1 MDRSHSFGGFEMSIE
16 RNEPI
21 RFHEKGTLEAVT
33 RWIATHHDGV
43 AEWLKNVR
51 RQYQVDRANVAENHR
66 VAALLLQDGKDGKP
80 ARIGVLD
87 VGGATLE
94 DVTAWSTWQDTSA
107 SHRGSGFQEEQTQGN
122 GGKAYMYRLFAGPAH
137 ILGIRDRRRNS
148 KGFDGDAGTVERG
161 TPGWMPNLA
170 AGRDVEISS
179 FEAELRQTLEPYGLS
194 ISDLPT
200 QLRTA
205 ISARKSFTI
214 VEGEGPL
221 MTYKGHIDADEFISK
236 VVRHEQST
244 LCFEQVDVFAIHNGR
259 VLNEGRKLELPPIL
273 PYPGIDSP
281 VVHEIP
287 DQLELDNG
295 QTVSTTDSGTKP
307 KGRLIL
313 HTSLENMPNAYRN
326 LRPRWQIMYRTSH
339 QMIGAKP
346 ISELAPATP
355 GVQFIYGT
363 AELLALEPAYV
374 EHGRR
379 RPKDG
384 PLVEALDRFIA
395 DKIRVLA
402 HEINARRRQELDD
415 KALDQVHKENRK
427 LDEFKNRFLPS
438 FADGDGGD
446 GEGKGEG
453 PRERTR
459 DGSGPLE
466 WGTEPEVLRYKV
478 PEQGLQIGK
487 AISVGL
493 RAFLGVSVRDQK
505 GRPVRATIEWL
516 TSDPHVAGF
525 SKGDK
530 LDAHAKGAC
539 QVWGRVKGTKIEG
552 PRVPV
557 QVWAVDHILLTP
569 RTLDIP
575 LGKEEQITAEVTD
588 DEGRRSTDVLL
599 EWLHDADDQLTVLI
613 DRSGVVTGN
622 RLGRTAVTAGAG
634 GVRARIPVEVRVI
647 ANPEEQGRGT
657 GFPQLLITGR
667 DEDPATGQIREGDP
681 DQPPLW
687 QEASDFMHNVWW
699 LNLQS
704 PEAAFVFQ
712 QRSAQPTLWRAFH
725 AEKLIEMVTMVW
737 MTDEF
742 SRKGENQRPEFWAA
756 HLAAMDR
763 HRVRITGQMWK
774 QLEPYVFS
782 GTILDEENE
791 RQVEGRAA

>member
-1 MDRSHSFGGFEMSIE
+1 MSIE

-33 RWIATHHDGV
+33 RWIATHNDGI

-51 RQYQVDRANVAENHR
+51 REYQVDRANVAENHR
-66 VAALLLQDGKDGKP
+66 VAALLLRDARDGKP

-94 DVTAWSTWQDTSA
+94 DVSAWSTWQDTAA
-107 SHRGSGFQEEQTQGN
+107 SHRGSGLQEEETQGN
-122 GGKAYMYRLFAGPAH
+122 GGKAYMYRLFTGPAR
-137 ILGIRDRRRNS
+137 ILGIRDRRRNC
-148 KGFDGDAGTVERG
+148 KGFDGELGTVERG
-161 TPGWMPNLA
+161 TPGWMPTLA

-179 FEAELRQTLEPYGLS
+179 FEAELRQALEPYGLS
-194 ISDLPT
+194 IADLPT
-200 QLRTA
+200 ALRTA
-205 ISARKSFTI
+205 ITARKSFTL
-214 VEGEGPL
+214 VEGEAPL
-221 MTYKGHIDADEFISK
+221 LLYRGQIEADEFIAK
-236 VVRHEQST
+236 IVRHEQST
-244 LCFEQVDVFAIHNGR
+244 LCLEQADVFAFHNGR
-259 VLNEGRKLELPPIL
+259 ILNDGKKLELPPII

-295 QTVSTTDSGTKP
+295 QTVSTTEAGTKP

-326 LRPRWQIMYRTSH
+326 LRPRWQIMYRTRH

-363 AELLALEPAYV
+363 VELPALEPAYV

-395 DKIRVLA
+395 EKIRALA

-415 KALDQVHKENRK
+415 KALDQVHEENQK

-438 FADGDGGD
+438 FGEGNGGD
-446 GEGKGEG
+446 GDGKGEG
-453 PRERTR
+453 RRKRTR
-459 DGSGPLE
+459 DHGPVE
-466 WGTEPEVLRYKV
+466 WGTEPEVLNYEV

-487 AISVGL
+487 GISVSL
-493 RAFLGVSVRDQK
+493 RSILSVKVRDRK
-505 GRPVRATIEWL
+505 GRPVHATIEWL
-516 TSDPHVAGF
+516 SSDPHVAGF
-525 SKGDK
+525 AKSDK
-530 LDAHAKGAC
+530 LDTLANGTC
-539 QVWGRVKGTKIEG
+539 QVWARVKGTKIEG
-552 PRVPV
+552 PHVPV

-575 LGKEEQITAEVTD
+575 LGKQEQITAEVTD
-588 DEGRRSTDVLL
+588 DEGRRSTNVLL
-599 EWLHDADDQLTVLI
+599 EWLHDAEDQLTVLI
-613 DRSGVVTGN
+613 DRAGVVTAN

-634 GVRARIPVEVRVI
+634 GVWARIPVEVLVI
-647 ANPEEQGRGT
+647 ANPEEQGRST

-667 DEDPATGQIREGDP
+667 DQDPATGQIREGDP
-681 DQPPLW
+681 DQPALW
-687 QEASDFMHNVWW
+687 QEASDYIHNIWW

-712 QRSAQPTLWRAFH
+712 QRSAQPTLWRTYH
-725 AEKLIEMVTMVW
+725 AEKLIELVVAVW
-737 MTDEF
+737 MMDEY
-742 SRKGENQRPEFWAA
+742 SRKGESQRPEFWAA
-756 HLAAMDR
+756 HQAALDR
-763 HRVRITGQMWK
+763 YRVRTVGQMWK
-774 QLEPYVFS
+774 KLESYVAN
-782 GTILDEENE
+782 GAIATGDEETE
-791 RQVEGRAA
+791 THLEGRAA

>member
-1 MDRSHSFGGFEMSIE
+1 MSIE

-33 RWIATHHDGV
+33 RWIATHHDGI

-51 RQYQVDRANVAENHR
+51 REYQVDRANVAENHR
-66 VAALLLQDGKDGKP
+66 VAALLLQDARDGKP

-107 SHRGSGFQEEQTQGN
+107 SHRGSGLQEEETQGN
-122 GGKAYMYRLFAGPAH
+122 GGKAYMYRLFAGPAR
-137 ILGIRDRRRNS
+137 ILGIRDRRRNC
-148 KGFDGDAGTVERG
+148 KGFDGDSGTVERG

-179 FEAELRQTLEPYGLS
+179 LEAELRHALEPYGLS
-194 ISDLPT
+194 IADLPAP
-200 QLRTA
+200 LRTA
-205 ISARKSFTI
+205 IMARKSFTL
-214 VEGEGPL
+214 VEGETPL
-221 MTYKGHIDADEFISK
+221 MTYKGQIEADEFIGK

-244 LCFEQVDVFAIHNGR
+244 LCLEQVDVFAIHNGR
-259 VLNEGRKLELPPIL
+259 VLNDGKKLELPPIL

-281 VVHEIP
+281 MVHEIP
-287 DQLELDNG
+287 DQLALDNG
-295 QTVSTTDSGTKP
+295 QAVPTTEGGTKP

-326 LRPRWQIMYRTSH
+326 LRPRWQIMYRTRH

-363 AELLALEPAYV
+363 VELPALEPAYV

-384 PLVEALDRFIA
+384 PLVEAVDRFITE
-395 DKIRVLA
+395 KIRLLA

-415 KALDQVHKENRK
+415 KALDQVHEENQK

-438 FADGDGGD
+438 FGEGDGGD
-446 GEGKGEG
+446 GDGKGEG
-453 PRERTR
+453 RRKRTHE
-459 DGSGPLE
+459 GPGPVD
-466 WGTEPEVLRYKV
+466 WGTQPEVLNYEV
-478 PEQGLQIGK
+478 PEHGLQVGK
-487 AISVGL
+487 GISLGL
-493 RAFLGVSVRDQK
+493 RAFLGASVRDRK
-505 GRPVRATIEWL
+505 GRPVRSTIEWVS
-516 TSDPHVAGF
+516 SDPHVAIF

-530 LDAHAKGAC
+530 LDAHAKGTC
-539 QVWGRVKGTKIEG
+539 QVWARVKGTKIEG
-552 PRVPV
+552 PRIPV
-557 QVWAVDHILLTP
+557 QVWGVDHILLTP

-575 LGKEEQITAEVTD
+575 LGKREQITAEVTD
-588 DEGRRSTDVLL
+588 DEGRRSTEVLL
-599 EWLHDADDQLTVLI
+599 EWLHDAEDQMTVLI
-613 DRSGVVTGN
+613 DRAGVITGN

-634 GVRARIPVEVRVI
+634 GVWARIPVEVRVI

-657 GFPQLLITGR
+657 GFPELLITGR

-681 DQPPLW
+681 DQPALW
-687 QEASDFMHNVWW
+687 QEASDFIHNIWW

-712 QRSAQPTLWRAFH
+712 QRGAQPTLWRTYH
-725 AEKLIEMVTMVW
+725 AEKLIEMVVQVW

-742 SRKGENQRPEFWAA
+742 SRKGESQRPEFWAA
-756 HLAAMDR
+756 HQAALDR
-763 HRVRITGQMWK
+763 HRVRTVGQMWK
-774 QLEPYVFS
+774 KLETYVAS
-782 GTILDEENE
+782 GAFGATGDEETE
-791 RQVEGRAA
+791 QQVQGRAA

>member
-1 MDRSHSFGGFEMSIE
+1 MSVE

-51 RQYQVDRANVAENHR
+51 RQYQVDRANVAEAHR
-66 VAALLLQDGKDGKP
+66 VAALLLQDARDRKP

-107 SHRGSGFQEEQTQGN
+107 SHRGSGLQEEETQGN
-122 GGKAYMYRLFAGPAH
+122 GGKAYMFRLFAGPAR
-137 ILGIRDRRRNS
+137 ILGVRDRRRNS
-148 KGFDGDAGTVERG
+148 KGFDGESGTVERG

-179 FEAELRQTLEPYGLS
+179 FDAELRQALEPYD
-194 ISDLPT
+194 ITVAELPAT
-200 QLRTA
+200 LRTA
-205 ISARKSFTI
+205 IMARKSFTL
-214 VEGEGPL
+214 VEGEAPL
-221 MTYKGHIDADEFISK
+221 MLYKGQIDADEFIGK

-244 LCFEQVDVFAIHNGR
+244 LCFEQVDVFAVHNGR
-259 VLNEGRKLELPPIL
+259 MMNEGKKLELPPIL

-281 VVHEIP
+281 AVCEIP

-295 QTVSTTDSGTKP
+295 KAVSTTEGGIKP

-326 LRPRWQIMYRTSH
+326 LRPRWQIAYRTRH

-363 AELLALEPAYV
+363 VELPALEPAYV

-395 DKIRVLA
+395 EKIRALA

-415 KALDQVHKENRK
+415 KALDQVHEENQK

-438 FADGDGGD
+438 FGEGDGGD
-446 GEGKGEG
+446 GDGKGDG
-453 PRERTR
+453 CRKRTR
-459 DGSGPLE
+459 NDPDPVD
-466 WGTEPEVLRYKV
+466 WGTDPEVLNYEV
-478 PEQGLQIGK
+478 PEQGLQVGK
-487 AISVGL
+487 GISVGL
-493 RAFLGVSVRDQK
+493 RAILGVSVRDGK
-505 GRPVRATIEWL
+505 RRPVRAAIEWL
-516 TSDPHVAGF
+516 TSDPRVATF

-530 LDAHAKGAC
+530 LVAHDKGTC
-539 QVWGRVKGTKIEG
+539 QVWARVKGTKIEG
-552 PRVPV
+552 PRVPIE
-557 QVWAVDHILLTP
+557 VWTVDHILLTP

-575 LGKEEQITAEVTD
+575 LGKREQITAEITD
-588 DEGRRSTDVLL
+588 DDGRRSTEVLL
-599 EWLHDADDQLTVLI
+599 EWLHDAEDQLTVLI
-613 DRSGVVTGN
+613 DRTGVVTAN

-634 GVRARIPVEVRVI
+634 GVWARIPVELRVV
-647 ANPEEQGRGT
+647 ANPEEEGRGS

-667 DEDPATGQIREGDP
+667 DADPATGEIREGDP
-681 DQPPLW
+681 DQPALW
-687 QEASDFMHNVWW
+687 QEASDYISNVWW

-712 QRSAQPTLWRAFH
+712 QRGAQPTLWRTYH
-725 AEKLIEMVTMVW
+725 SEKLMDMVVQVW

-742 SRKGENQRPEFWAA
+742 SRKGDSQRPEFWAA
-756 HLAAMDR
+756 HQAALDR
-763 HRVRITGQMWK
+763 HRVRTVGQMWK
-774 QLEPYVFS
+774 KLESYVAS
-782 GTILDEENE
+782 GAIADEETE
-791 RQVEGRAA
+791 QQLKGRAA

>member
-1 MDRSHSFGGFEMSIE
+1 MSIE

-33 RWIATHHDGV
+33 RWIAMHHDGV

-66 VAALLLQDGKDGKP
+66 IAALLLRDAKDRKP

-107 SHRGSGFQEEQTQGN
+107 SHRGSGLQEEETQGN
-122 GGKAYMYRLFAGPAH
+122 GGKAFMFRLFAGPAR
-137 ILGIRDRRRNS
+137 ILGVRDRRRNS
-148 KGFDGDAGTVERG
+148 KGFDGESGTVERG

-179 FEAELRQTLEPYGLS
+179 FDDELRHALEPYGLS
-194 ISDLPT
+194 VADLPAP
-200 QLRTA
+200 LRTA
-205 ISARKSFTI
+205 IMARKSFTL
-214 VEGEGPL
+214 VEGEAPL
-221 MTYKGHIDADEFISK
+221 MLYKGQIDAEEFIGK

-244 LCFEQVDVFAIHNGR
+244 LCLEQVDVYAIHNGC
-259 VLNEGRKLELPPIL
+259 VLNDGKKLELPPII

-281 VVHEIP
+281 VVYEIP
-287 DQLELDNG
+287 DQLDVDNG
-295 QTVSTTDSGTKP
+295 KAASTTEGGTKP

-326 LRPRWQIMYRTSH
+326 LRPRWQITYRTRH

-363 AELLALEPAYV
+363 VELPALEPAYV

-384 PLVEALDRFIA
+384 PLVEALDRFITEKVRA
-395 DKIRVLA
+395 LA

-415 KALDQVHKENRK
+415 KALDQVHEENQK

-438 FADGDGGD
+438 FGEGDGGD
-446 GEGKGEG
+446 GDGKGDG
-453 PRERTR
+453 RRKRTR
-459 DGSGPLE
+459 NDPDPVD
-466 WGTEPEVLRYKV
+466 WGTDPEVLNYEV
-478 PEQGLQIGK
+478 PERGLQVGK
-487 AISVGL
+487 GISVGL
-493 RAFLGVSVRDQK
+493 RAILGVSVRDGR
-505 GRPVRATIEWL
+505 GRPIRAAIEWT
-516 TSDPHVAGF
+516 TSDPRIAAF

-530 LDAHAKGAC
+530 LVAHEKGIC
-539 QVWGRVKGTKIEG
+539 QVWARVKGTKIEG
-552 PRVPV
+552 PHVPIE
-557 QVWAVDHILLTP
+557 VWTVDHILLTP

-575 LGKEEQITAEVTD
+575 LGKREQITAEITD
-588 DEGRRSTDVLL
+588 DEGHRSTEVLL
-599 EWLHDADDQLTVLI
+599 EWLHDAEDQLTVLI
-613 DRSGVVTGN
+613 DRAGVVTAN

-634 GVRARIPVEVRVI
+634 GVWARIPVEVRVI
-647 ANPEEQGRGT
+647 ANPEEEGRGS

-667 DEDPATGQIREGDP
+667 DADPATGEIREGDP
-681 DQPPLW
+681 DQPALW
-687 QEASDFMHNVWW
+687 QEASDYINNVWW

-712 QRSAQPTLWRAFH
+712 QRGAQPTLWRTYH
-725 AEKLIEMVTMVW
+725 SEKLMDMVVQVW

-742 SRKGENQRPEFWAA
+742 SRQGDSQRPEFWAA
-756 HLAAMDR
+756 HQAALDR
-763 HRVRITGQMWK
+763 HRVRTVGQMWK
-774 QLEPYVFS
+774 KLESYVASGAISDEQTEQQLK
-782 GTILDEENE
+782 
-791 RQVEGRAA
+791 GRAA

>member
-1 MDRSHSFGGFEMSIE
+1 MSIE

-51 RQYQVDRANVAENHR
+51 RQYQVDRANVAESHR
-66 VAALLLQDGKDGKP
+66 VAALLLQDARDRKP

-107 SHRGSGFQEEQTQGN
+107 SHRGSGLQEEQTQGN
-122 GGKAYMYRLFAGPAH
+122 GAKAFMFRLFAGPAR
-137 ILGIRDRRRNS
+137 ILGVRSRRRNS
-148 KGFDGDAGTVERG
+148 KGFDGEGGTVERG

-179 FEAELRQTLEPYGLS
+179 FEAELKHALEPYGIS
-194 ISDLPT
+194 IAELPAP
-200 QLRTA
+200 LRTA
-205 ISARKSFTI
+205 ITARKSFTL
-214 VEGEGPL
+214 VEGEAPL
-221 MTYKGHIDADEFISK
+221 MLYKGQIEAEEFVGK
-236 VVRHEQST
+236 VVRHEQTT
-244 LCFEQVDVFAIHNGR
+244 LCLEQVDVFAVHNGR
-259 VLNEGRKLELPPIL
+259 VMNDGKKLELPPII

-281 VVHEIP
+281 AVYEIP

-295 QTVSTTDSGTKP
+295 KAVSTTEGGNKT

-326 LRPRWQIMYRTSH
+326 LRPRWQITYRTRH

-363 AELLALEPAYV
+363 VELPALEPAYV

-384 PLVEALDRFIA
+384 PLVEALDRFVA
-395 DKIRVLA
+395 EKVRALA

-415 KALDQVHKENRK
+415 KALDQVHEENQK

-438 FADGDGGD
+438 FGEGDGGD
-446 GEGKGEG
+446 GDGDGDGRTK
-453 PRERTR
+453 RTR
-459 DGSGPLE
+459 NDPDPVD
-466 WGTEPEVLRYKV
+466 WGTNPEVLNYEV
-478 PEQGLQIGK
+478 PDRGFQVGK
-487 AISVGL
+487 GVSVGL
-493 RAFLGVSVRDQK
+493 RAILGVSVRDGK
-505 GRPVRATIEWL
+505 GRPVRAAIEWM
-516 TSDPHVAGF
+516 TSDPRIAAF

-530 LDAHAKGAC
+530 LVGHEKGSC
-539 QVWGRVKGTKIEG
+539 QVWARVKGTKIEG
-552 PRVPV
+552 QRVAI
-557 QVWAVDHILLTP
+557 QVWTVDHILLTP

-575 LGKEEQITAEVTD
+575 LGKREQITAEITD
-588 DEGRRSTDVLL
+588 DEGRRSTEVLL
-599 EWLHDADDQLTVLI
+599 EWLHDAEDQLTVLI
-613 DRSGVVTGN
+613 DRGGTVTAN

-634 GVRARIPVEVRVI
+634 GVWARIPVEVRVI
-647 ANPEEQGRGT
+647 ANPEESGRGS

-667 DEDPATGQIREGDP
+667 DADPATGEIREGDP
-681 DQPPLW
+681 DQPALW
-687 QEASDFMHNVWW
+687 QEASDYLNNVWW

-712 QRSAQPTLWRAFH
+712 QRSAQPILWRNYH
-725 AEKLIEMVTMVW
+725 SEKLMAMVVEVW

-742 SRKGENQRPEFWAA
+742 SRKGDNQRPEFWAA
-756 HLAAMDR
+756 HQAALDR
-763 HRVRITGQMWK
+763 HRVRTVGQMWK
-774 QLEPYVFS
+774 KLESYVAS
-782 GTILDEENE
+782 GAIADEETE
-791 RQVEGRAA
+791 QQLKGRAA

>member
-1 MDRSHSFGGFEMSIE
+1 MEDLTMSIE

-33 RWIATHHDGV
+33 RWIATHHDGI

-51 RQYQVDRANVAENHR
+51 REYQVDRANVAEDHR
-66 VAALLLQDGKDGKP
+66 VAALLLQDARDGKP

-107 SHRGSGFQEEQTQGN
+107 SHRGSGLQEEETQGN
-122 GGKAYMYRLFAGPAH
+122 GGKAYMYRLFAGPAR
-137 ILGIRDRRRNS
+137 ILGIRDRRRNCR
-148 KGFDGDAGTVERG
+148 GFDGEAGTVERG
-161 TPGWMPNLA
+161 TPGWIPNLP

-179 FEAELRQTLEPYGLS
+179 FDAELRQAIGPYGLS
-194 ISDLPT
+194 IVDLPSP
-200 QLRTA
+200 LRKA
-205 ISARKSFTI
+205 IAARKSFTL
-214 VEGEGPL
+214 VEGEEPL
-221 MTYKGHIDADEFISK
+221 MLYKGTINAEEFIAK
-236 VVRHEQST
+236 VVRHEQCT
-244 LCFEQVDVFAIHNGR
+244 LCLDQVEVFAIHNGR
-259 VLNEGRKLELPPIL
+259 VLNEGKRLELPGII

-287 DQLELDNG
+287 DELELDNG
-295 QTVSTTDSGTKP
+295 QMVSTTDGRTKS

-326 LRPRWQIMYRTSH
+326 LRPRWQIVYRTRH

-355 GVQFIYGT
+355 GAAFIYGT
-363 AELLALEPAYV
+363 VELPALEPAYV

-384 PLVEALDRFIA
+384 PVVEVLDRFIA
-395 DKIRVLA
+395 ERVRLLA

-415 KALDQVHKENRK
+415 KALDQVHEENRK

-438 FADGDGGD
+438 FGEGDGGD
-446 GEGKGEG
+446 GDGKGQG
-453 PRERTR
+453 RPKRPH
-459 DGSGPLE
+459 DGSGTVD
-466 WGTEPEVLRYKV
+466 WGTEPEVLTYEG
-478 PEQGLQIGK
+478 PDHGLQVGK
-487 AISVGL
+487 GISVGL
-493 RAFLGVSVRDQK
+493 RSILGVSIRDLR
-505 GRPVRATIEWL
+505 GRPVRGTVEWL
-516 TSDPHVAGF
+516 TSDPHIATF

-530 LDAHAKGAC
+530 LKAHAKGGC
-539 QVWGRVKGTKIEG
+539 EVWARVKGTKIEG
-552 PRVPV
+552 PRVRV

-575 LGKEEQITAEVTD
+575 LGKREQITTEVTD
-588 DEGRRSTDVLL
+588 DEGHRSTEVLL
-599 EWLHDADDQLTVLI
+599 EWLHDAEDQLTVLI
-613 DRSGVVTGN
+613 DRCGVVTAN

-634 GVRARIPVEVRVI
+634 GIWARIPVEVRVI
-647 ANPEEQGRGT
+647 ANPAEQGRGT
-657 GFPQLLITGR
+657 GFPELRITGR

-681 DQPPLW
+681 DQPSLW
-687 QEASDFMHNVWW
+687 QEASDYVHNIWW

-712 QRSAQPTLWRAFH
+712 QRGAHPALWRTYH
-725 AEKLIEMVTMVW
+725 SEKLMEMVVQVW

-742 SRKGENQRPEFWAA
+742 SRKGESQRPEFWAA
-756 HLAAMDR
+756 HQAALDR
-763 HRVRITGQMWK
+763 HRVRTVGQMWK
-774 QLEPYVFS
+774 KLEAYVASGALADDESEQQLK
-782 GTILDEENE
+782 
-791 RQVEGRAA
+791 GRAA